1 MQRRLF
7 LGALLTLLPIISHAQ
22 LTISTNT
29 LAPALGAYDQFY
41 LPGPVD
47 EATGAMTFTGNPN
60 VASGDNDILT
70 YVAGDKASK
79 GQSFTTGPN
88 PAGYTISSVT
98 IRHILWTNFLAN
110 GTFMNIPSGSTFP
123 FRFGTMTGANIT
135 SILDTNATYSG
146 SGFNLGGTGG
156 TGIYFTFDLS
166 SAGLATLAPNTTYF
180 FELASTANPPYF
192 ELHNTQTNAT
202 SYTNGTAFYGDTTA
216 SLDQSGV
223 VNLPPFGGE
232 FAFVAKLAA
241 VGAPTVTATVNP
253 SGASSGQAFTVTA
266 TVTPGVGTVT
276 NVSLDLSAI
285 GGSAAANLVLSNANV
300 YTNTFSVPAGAPQ
313 GGAYLNVTAKDNTP
327 LSGSFG
333 VLFTVLPSGRIW
345 TGGSSVDNNWSSSAN
360 WQGNLAPSLSGNSLI
375 FAGTTRPT
383 PNMDNNYSV
392 SGLVFSNT
400 AGGFTIN
407 SSNGSTLTNGNGG
420 IVNNSASTQTLN
432 VPVVLSAAQSFNLAA
447 GNLTL
452 NSNVTGGAAITLGG
466 TGTLSLASP
475 GTSAIGNLRLSSG
488 QLNVTAGTVNVT
500 ETSGALTRV
509 ESNATVTVSGGSLNI
524 AGGGGWFPIGVTA
537 GATGAVLVAGGT
549 ISISNNYGTQVGNE
563 AGAGILTINSGTY
576 INNDTLPVGFM
587 VGENGSM
594 GGIVNLN
601 GGVLAVNL
609 ILAHSAG
616 GNFYFNGGTLKP
628 LFNNA
633 GFWNNA
639 STLIASVRNGGA
651 VVDTSGFNVTIGQP
665 LLHSTVPG
673 DNATDGGLTKIG
685 NGTLILSGGYQY
697 TGPNNVLGGAL
708 SLSTASGVPAGGGDL
723 VVGNATLT
731 LDSSSGPSMPAGNVS
746 LDSGA
751 SLTISDNPSAN
762 AINGTGNL
770 LVQTNTTLSLNYG
783 PVTGNP
789 TTAAINVTG
798 SASVTG
804 TNNVINIAGNGF
816 VTGQFPLIKYGAGS
830 LASISGFKL
839 GALPAGVNAAL
850 VNNTGNQS
858 VDLNIT
864 FVGQTLTWYG
874 ATNGVVLASWD
885 INADTNWNQGGAK
898 YLEYNGNTFGDLVT
912 FDDTLFNDGIHPPAT
927 NVVLTTALHPS
938 QLTMNNSSFPYEFS
952 GPGSLAGP
960 GPLTL
965 NGANSVTLTTSN
977 NYTGGTF
984 INAGTLII
992 TNDNELGTNSAS
1004 VTLNGGTLQAAASI
1018 ASARTVALTG
1028 ASTLDVVPGATA
1040 QLSGGISGTGNLTLS
1055 DSGTVTLSSA
1065 TTSTTGNLRVS
1076 SGQLNITAGTVNV
1089 TETSGTLTRIEN
1101 NATVTVSG
1109 GGTLNISGGGGW
1121 FPIGVTGSATGA
1133 VMVAGGTIS
1142 ISNNYGTQV
1151 GNESGAG
1158 ILTINSGTYINNDTL
1173 PVGFLIGESGSMGGT
1188 VNLNGGVL
1196 AVNLVVAHNAGG
1208 NFYFNGGT
1216 LKPLFNNAG
1225 FWNNAASLT
1234 ASVRNGGAVVDTSGF
1249 NITIAQPLVHSSL
1262 AGDNALD
1269 GGLLKIGNGRLTLNG
1284 TNTFTGPT
1292 VVNGGTLAGI
1302 GTVAGALANNAT
1314 LLPGTG
1320 GAGALIVNGNI
1331 TLNAG
1336 STNTFSVNGTSL
1348 TKSSVTAGGSV
1359 SYGGLLNIV
1368 PGGTFTAGQ
1377 QFQLFSGTGATNA
1390 GNFASIAGSPG
1401 SGLAFRFTNGVLS
1414 VIATGPSGPAHITNS
1429 FSAGTLS
1436 LSWPS
1441 GQGWRLQTGTNL
1453 ASSNWVY
1460 ATDSS
1465 VSSTNIAV
1473 DTTKPTV
1480 FYRLAY
1486 P

>member
-1 MQRRLF
+1 MQRKRLL
-7 LGALLTLLPIISHAQ
+7 LGALLTLLPAIVHAQ

-60 VASGDNDILT
+60 VASGDNDVLT

-110 GTFMNIPSGSTFP
+110 GTFMNIPTASTFP
-123 FRFGTMTGANIT
+123 FRFGTISGANIT
-135 SILDTNATYSG
+135 GILTTNATYSG
-146 SGFNLGGTGG
+146 STLNFAGTGG

-166 SAGLATLAPNTTYF
+166 NAGLATLAPNTTYF

-202 SYTNGTAFYGDTTA
+202 SYTGGTAFYGDTTA
-216 SLDQSGV
+216 NLDQSGV

-253 SGASSGQAFTVTA
+253 SSASSGQTFTITA

-276 NVSLDLSAI
+276 NVSVDLSAI
-285 GGSAAANLVLSNANV
+285 GGSTTANLVLSNANV
-300 YTNTFSVPAGAPQ
+300 YTNTFTVSGGAPF
-313 GGAYLNVTAKDNTP
+313 GGAYLNLNAKDNAP
-327 LSGSFG
+327 LVGSFG
-333 VLFTVLPSGRIW
+333 ILFTVLPSSRTW
-345 TGGSSVDNNWSSSAN
+345 TGSGIDNNWSSSAN
-360 WQGNLAPSLSGNSLI
+360 WLGNLAPSFSGNSLI
-375 FAGTTRPT
+375 FAGVTRLT

-400 AGGFTIN
+400 AGGFTIG
-407 SSNGSTLTNGNGG
+407 SANGSTLTNGNGG

-432 VPVVLSAAQSFNLAA
+432 VPISLSAAQSFNLAA

-452 NSNVTGGAAITLGG
+452 NSNVVGGANITLAGNN
-466 TGTLSLASP
+466 TLNLNGP
-475 GTSAIGNLRLSSG
+475 GTSTIGNLRLGSG

-500 ETSGALTRV
+500 ETSGTLTRI
-509 ESNATVTVSGGSLNI
+509 ESNATLTVSSGSLNI

-537 GATGAVLVAGGT
+537 GATGAVVVAGGT

-563 AGAGILTINSGTY
+563 AGAGILTINSGAY

-587 VGENGSM
+587 VGENGS
-594 GGIVNLN
+594 GGGTVNLN

-609 ILAHSAG
+609 VLAHSAG

-628 LFNNA
+628 LFSNA
-633 GFWNNA
+633 GFWA
-639 STLIASVRNGGA
+639 SAGTLTASVRNGGA
-651 VVDTSGFNVTIGQP
+651 VIDTSGFNITIGQP
-665 LLHSTVPG
+665 LLHSTVAG

-685 NGTLILSGGYQY
+685 NGTLVLSGGYQY

-708 SLSTASGVPAGGGDL
+708 NLSTASGVPGSGGDL
-723 VVGNATLT
+723 VVANASLAVEASIGTA
-731 LDSSSGPSMPAGNVS
+731 MPAANVS
-746 LDSGA
+746 LKTGA
-751 SLTISDNPSAN
+751 AVTTTNIPGAT

-770 LVQTNTTLSLNYG
+770 LVQTNTALNLNYLSL
-783 PVTGNP
+783 TGNP
-789 TTAAINVTG
+789 TVAAINVTG

-804 TNNVINIAGNGF
+804 TNNLINLTGNGF
-816 VTGQFPLIKYGAGS
+816 VAGQFPLIKYGSGS

-839 GALPAGVNAAL
+839 GTLPAGVNAVL

-864 FVGQTLTWYG
+864 FVGQSLSWYG
-874 ATNGVVLASWD
+874 ATNGVVLANWD
-885 INADTNWNQGGAK
+885 INADTNWNLGGAK

-927 NVVLTTALHPS
+927 NVILTAALHPS
-938 QLTMNNSSFPYEFS
+938 QMTMNNSGFPYVFS

-960 GPLTL
+960 GSLTL

-977 NYTGGTF
+977 NYVGGTF
-984 INAGTLII
+984 INAGTLVI
-992 TNDNELGTNSAS
+992 TNDNELGTNLAS

-1028 ASTLDVVPGATA
+1028 PSTIDVVPGATA
-1040 QLSGGISGTGNLTLS
+1040 QLSGGINGTGNLTLS
-1055 DSGTVTLSSA
+1055 DSGTLNLSSPGA
-1065 TTSTTGNLRVS
+1065 STTGNLRVS
-1076 SGQLNITAGTVNV
+1076 AGQLNLTTGTVNV

-1101 NATVTVSG
+1101 SATVTVSG
-1109 GGTLNISGGGGW
+1109 GSTLNIAGAGGW
-1121 FPIGVTGSATGA
+1121 FPIGVTAGATGA
-1133 VMVAGGTIS
+1133 VVVAGGTIS

-1151 GNESGAG
+1151 GNEAGAG
-1158 ILTINSGTYINNDTL
+1158 VLTINSGTYVNNDTL
-1173 PVGFLIGESGSMGGT
+1173 PVGFLVGENGSMGGT

-1196 AVNLVVAHNAGG
+1196 AVNLVVAHSAGG

-1216 LKPLFNNAG
+1216 LRPLFSNGG

-1249 NITIAQPLVHSSL
+1249 NITIAQPLVHSTV

-1292 VVNGGTLAGI
+1292 IVNGGTLAGV
-1302 GTVAGALANNAT
+1302 GTIAGLLTNNAT
-1314 LLPGTG
+1314 LSPGTG
-1320 GAGALIVNGNI
+1320 GSGALIVNGNI
-1331 TLNAG
+1331 TLNAS

-1348 TKSSVTAGGSV
+1348 AKSSVTVGSSV

-1368 PGGTFTAGQ
+1368 PAGTFTAGQ
-1377 QFQLFSGTGATNA
+1377 QFQLFSGAGATNA
-1390 GNFASIAGSPG
+1390 GNFASIAGSAG
-1401 SGLAFRFTNGVLS
+1401 SGLAFSFTNGVLS
-1414 VIATGPSGPAHITNS
+1414 VIASGPSGPAHLTNS
-1429 FSAGTLS
+1429 FAAGTLS

-1441 GQGWRLQTGTNL
+1441 GQGWRLQTGTNIG
-1453 ASSNWVY
+1453 STNWVY
-1460 ATDSS
+1460 STDAS
-1465 VSSTNIAV
+1465 VSSTNITV
-1473 DTTKPTV
+1473 DPSKPTQ
-1480 FYRLAY
+1480 FYRLVY